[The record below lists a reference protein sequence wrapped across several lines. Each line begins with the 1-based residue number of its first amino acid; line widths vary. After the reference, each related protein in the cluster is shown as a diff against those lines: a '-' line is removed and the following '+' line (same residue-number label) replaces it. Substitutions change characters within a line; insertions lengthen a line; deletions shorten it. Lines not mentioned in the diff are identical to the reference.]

1 MTFPVTSPER
11 QQLVPVIAALLQ
23 LNPKEI
29 TEVDKSAKEPIWA
42 ASRPVIE
49 IKRSLKQAAEMT
61 PAKHTSSSMRD
72 PKPNNS
78 PRRS

>member
-61 PAKHTSSSMRD
+61 PAKTTSTSLRD
-72 PKPNNS
+72 SRPHNS
-78 PRRS
+78 PRRY